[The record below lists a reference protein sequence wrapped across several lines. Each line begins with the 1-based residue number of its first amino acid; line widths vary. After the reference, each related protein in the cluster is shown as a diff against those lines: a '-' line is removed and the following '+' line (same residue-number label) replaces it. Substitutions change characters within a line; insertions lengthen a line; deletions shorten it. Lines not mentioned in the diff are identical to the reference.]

1 MKQKFDP
8 HQMTLSQFLLFLVI
22 GGFAVIW
29 LFFTIAPRLRYGDPL
44 YPVDSY
50 AQLKSELASNS
61 EVLIPEE
68 SVIPSGDHISFSA
81 YESTRKKLDPVRDGY
96 SIGVLGEN
104 YAFSVECSPK
114 NNPIH
119 LDGVPGDIFAHYTYN
134 GIPVMRSNTDYPQ
147 LEFIVGDY
155 YYNVNAWGRALP
167 DNAMDTLYKITDNIL
182 EQAG

>member
-44 YPVDSY
+44 YPVDNY
-50 AQLKSELASNS
+50 VHLRSELISNK
-61 EVLIPEE
+61 EILLPEE
-68 SVIPSGDHISFSA
+68 SVLPSGDHVSFYA
-81 YESTRKKLDPVRDGY
+81 YESTRKKLDPMRDGY

-104 YAFSVECSPK
+104 YAFSIECSPK

-119 LDGVPGDIFAHYTYN
+119 LDGVPNDIRADYICHGT
-134 GIPVMRSNTDYPQ
+134 PVMHSDTEYPQ
-147 LEFIVGDY
+147 LEFLVGEY
-155 YYNVNAWGRALP
+155 YYNISAWGSTIPGDALE
-167 DNAMDTLYKITDNIL
+167 TSLKIADNIL
-182 EQAG
+182 LQAG